1 MNKFSPNIFLIF
13 VISIIFLSV
22 SCREDIVLPDE
33 FAGNVNEPLELNNFN
48 SYTFLIDA
56 KKISVKYK
64 KQADFSSFYTQ
75 ISISITDYSSG
86 TVRFKIKDN
95 QSVNRFSYFGNTN
108 EYNYKESLSGFVP
121 YLIEIEADD
130 FSGKLKIQLN
140 TAY

>member
-13 VISIIFLSV
+13 VSNIIFLSV
-22 SCREDIVLPDE
+22 SCRENIVLPDE

-86 TVRFKIKDN
+86 TFRFKIKDN
-95 QSVNRFSYFGNTN
+95 QSVNRFSYFGNT
-108 EYNYKESLSGFVP
+108 KRSAL
-121 YLIEIEADD
+121 
-130 FSGKLKIQLN
+130 QQ
-140 TAY
+140 

>member
-56 KKISVKYK
+56 KKISVNYK

>member
-1 MNKFSPNIFLIF
+1 MNKFFSNIFLILF
-13 VISIIFLSV
+13 GSIIFLCV

-33 FAGNVNEPLELNNFN
+33 FVGNVNEPLEQSNFN

-56 KKISVKYK
+56 KKINVNYK

-75 ISISITDYSSG
+75 ISITITDYSSG

-121 YLIEIEADD
+121 YQIEIEAVD